1 MRIAQMNPERSSPF
15 AILAPTLMLA
25 EKNVNPSMMT
35 NIDQK
40 PLRSFA
46 LEGTASSE

>member
-1 MRIAQMNPERSSPF
+1 MMTAHTKPEKSNPL

-35 NIDQK
+35 NIARKFFLDV
-40 PLRSFA
+40 F
-46 LEGTASSE
+46 GTGSKE